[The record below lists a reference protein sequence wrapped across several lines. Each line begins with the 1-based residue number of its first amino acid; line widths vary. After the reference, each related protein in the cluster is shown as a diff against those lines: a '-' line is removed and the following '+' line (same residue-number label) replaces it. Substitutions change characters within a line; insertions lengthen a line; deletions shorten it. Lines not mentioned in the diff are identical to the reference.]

1 MTNIFIYP
9 TNSLILYDLVERFG
23 HKPLAIMQEIKK
35 KVTTAG
41 IDSPPL
47 NITPED
53 PKIGLKYAAVEVPA
67 GVRGRMSLLDPLIEA
82 AEAAIL
88 VEDAPIGFGCMGCQR
103 TSELI
108 GLLIR
113 AKRIPILELDYP
125 TSEDSA
131 KDFVYRISE
140 FTKGLG
146 GTDGANE
153 ADEAEGA
160 KGAEGAK
167 E

>member
-1 MTNIFIYP
+1 MANIFIYP
-9 TNSLILYDLVERFG
+9 SNSLILYDLVERFD
-23 HKPLAIMQEIKK
+23 HAPLAVMQEIKK
-35 KVTTAG
+35 RVTTVG

-103 TSELI
+103 TSELV
-108 GLLIR
+108 GFLIR
-113 AKRIPILELDYP
+113 ARHIPILELNYP
-125 TSEDSA
+125 TSDDAAEN
-131 KDFVYRISE
+131 FVYRISE
-140 FTKGLG
+140 FLNGLG
-146 GTDGANE
+146 DGKEAKNE
-153 ADEAEGA
+153 
-160 KGAEGAK
+160 
-167 E
+167 